1 MEKRDTPGLRGRV
14 GQVYGKTLPRLQRQV
29 GDRGD
34 DMASAVEGTW
44 WGG

>member
-1 MEKRDTPGLRGRV
+1 M
-14 GQVYGKTLPRLQRQV
+14 GQVYGKSLPRLQSLD

-34 DMASAVEGTW
+34 DLALAVEGTW